1 KNDEKRLGLVSIEL
15 WTRHSNPSP
24 THQISLSFYLRELKS
39 SALEP
44 EFRANLSLTKTP

>member
-1 KNDEKRLGLVSIEL
+1 MFSLIKNDEKRLGLVSIEL
-15 WTRHSNPSP
+15 WTRPDIIKLLP
-24 THQISLSFYLRELKS
+24 QELKS